1 MTLNPFHDTSLF
13 YACWKHQEIS
23 DFLIYFGEYRKRAV
37 AWNVLIKIFLANMS
51 TECWYSCLF
60 HNRACF
66 LTVDLHSALV
76 LSIPLKKCKVSMFLI
91 WVGFKEHFSET
102 ASSGCS
108 WQPIETHCF
117 NYNIYF
123 KGNQLK
129 KWFFFHCSIY
139 FKLIKITGLMY
150 FLNESWFRVLFR

>member
-76 LSIPLKKCKVSMFLI
+76 LSIPLKKCKVSMFSDLSWFQGTLLRDCFRWVFMATNWNTVLI
-91 WVGFKEHFSET
+91 ITYILKVT
-102 ASSGCS
+102 S
-108 WQPIETHCF
+108 WK
-117 NYNIYF
+117 ND
-123 KGNQLK
+123 
-129 KWFFFHCSIY
+129 FFFIVAY
-139 FKLIKITGLMY
+139 I
-150 FLNESWFRVLFR
+150 LN